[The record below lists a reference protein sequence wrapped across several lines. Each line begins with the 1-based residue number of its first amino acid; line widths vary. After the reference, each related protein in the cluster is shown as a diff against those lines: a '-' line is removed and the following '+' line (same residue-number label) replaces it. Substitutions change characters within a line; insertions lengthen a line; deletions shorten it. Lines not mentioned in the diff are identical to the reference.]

1 MMTITLLK
9 NTESLNA
16 WATIEVSVSSAIKTI
31 DGGSTVT
38 AYSLQEVLTV
48 NKGERVLLVSTTET
62 NLPKGYTREM
72 ATDAAMRRAA
82 SHCDFGY
89 AVV

>member
-1 MMTITLLK
+1 MTTITLLK

-48 NKGERVLLVSTTET
+48 NKGERVLVSTTEKT

-89 AVV
+89 AAV

>member
-1 MMTITLLK
+1 MQTITMLK
-9 NTESLNA
+9 TSLNA

-38 AYSLQEVLTV
+38 AYSLEEVLTV
-48 NKGERVLLVSTTET
+48 NKGESVMVSTTDKT

>member
-1 MMTITLLK
+1 MTITMLK
-9 NTESLNA
+9 TYLNA

-38 AYSLQEVLTV
+38 AYSLEEVLTV
-48 NKGERVLLVSTTET
+48 NKGESVIVSTTEKT
-62 NLPKGYTREM
+62 NMPKGYTREM

>member
-1 MMTITLLK
+1 MTITMLK
-9 NTESLNA
+9 TSLNA
-16 WATIEVSVSSAIKTI
+16 WATIEVSVLSAIKTI

-38 AYSLQEVLTV
+38 AYSLEEVLTV
-48 NKGERVLLVSTTET
+48 NKGESVMVSTTEKT

-82 SHCDFGY
+82 SQCDFGY

>member
-1 MMTITLLK
+1 MTITMLK
-9 NTESLNA
+9 TSLNA
-16 WATIEVSVSSAIKTI
+16 WATIEVSVSSAMKTI
-31 DGGSTVT
+31 DGNSTVT
-38 AYSLQEVLTV
+38 AYSLEEVLTV
-48 NKGERVLLVSTTET
+48 NKGESVMVSTNNKT

>member
-1 MMTITLLK
+1 MTITMLK
-9 NTESLNA
+9 TYLNA

-38 AYSLQEVLTV
+38 AYSLEEVLTV
-48 NKGERVLLVSTTET
+48 NRGERVWVSTTKKT
-62 NLPKGYTREM
+62 NLPKGCTREM

-89 AVV
+89 ALV

>member
-1 MMTITLLK
+1 MIITMLK
-9 NTESLNA
+9 TYLNV

-38 AYSLQEVLTV
+38 AYSLEEVLTV
-48 NKGERVLLVSTTET
+48 NKGESVMVSTTEKT